1 MKQIFIFSFV
11 MLFANSVLAN
21 SGLFKLDLEEVVIEL
36 QEVYQLEQFV
46 MENEG
51 ITFSDLATID
61 HPLVQQQTA
70 ISQIA
75 MKTQSGPFGLPP
87 FFWGCFAGPVG
98 ILIVYVL
105 GGNDMD
111 QARAAFWGCVI
122 AALIVPVLQIFFVL
136 GQLAAI

>member
-1 MKQIFIFSFV
+1 MKQIFIFLFA
-11 MLFANSVLAN
+11 MLFANSVLAA
-21 SGLFKLDLEEVVIEL
+21 SGLFELDLEEVVIEL

-46 MENEG
+46 LENEG
-51 ITFSDLATID
+51 ITFRDLATID

-75 MKTQSGPFGLPP
+75 MKTQSGPFGLPS
-87 FFWGCFAGPVG
+87 FLWGCLAGPIG

-111 QARAAFWGCVI
+111 QARAAFWGCVLAI
-122 AALIVPVLQIFFVL
+122 ILVPFLQILLVL
-136 GQLAAI
+136 SQWQG